1 MNRLP
6 PQITQERAVISDC
19 GFYRYWLSREV
30 SPMSKFKPVV
40 FVMLNPST
48 ANAEQDDP
56 TIRRCIDYT
65 KRWGGSHLIVV
76 NLFAYR
82 STDPCKL
89 WAEDTVDPVGS
100 LNDEA
105 LIRATDYA
113 HAHDGIV
120 VAAWGE
126 HGSFMGRSEIVLRNI
141 DKYKP
146 MCLKL
151 NKSGNP
157 VHPLYQRKDAVLMAV
172 KV

>member
-6 PQITQERAVISDC
+6 SQITHERAVISDC
-19 GFYRYWLSREV
+19 GLYRYLLSREV
-30 SPMSKFKPVV
+30 SPTSKFKPVV

-48 ANAEQDDP
+48 ANAEQNDP

-82 STDPCKL
+82 SKDPFEL
-89 WAEDTVDPVGS
+89 WAEDTVDPVGV

-105 LIRATDYA
+105 LIKATDYA

-126 HGSFMGRSEIVLRNI
+126 HGSYMGRSDTVLGTI
-141 DKYKP
+141 AQYKP

-157 VHPLYQRKDAVLMAV
+157 AHPLYQPKDAVLIAV
-172 KV
+172 KI